1 MPETQFTDSYL
12 VAVIKSATNDP
23 TALAGPA
30 RDELRRLDPTVP
42 VFDVATLEARVSEA
56 SAQRVFV
63 MRLLAGFAAVA
74 VLLASIGLYGVVSY
88 TVAQRTREVG
98 VRVALGAT
106 PRDIVRLILSRVAAL
121 VVTGMGI
128 GIIAAL
134 VATRFLD
141 TLVFGVSPS
150 DAPTYAA
157 SLAVLGTVALIAHLL
172 PLRRALRV
180 DPADALRHE

>member
-1 MPETQFTDSYL
+1 
-12 VAVIKSATNDP
+12 
-23 TALAGPA
+23 
-30 RDELRRLDPTVP
+30 
-42 VFDVATLEARVSEA
+42 
-56 SAQRVFV
+56 
-63 MRLLAGFAAVA
+63 
-74 VLLASIGLYGVVSY
+74 VVSY